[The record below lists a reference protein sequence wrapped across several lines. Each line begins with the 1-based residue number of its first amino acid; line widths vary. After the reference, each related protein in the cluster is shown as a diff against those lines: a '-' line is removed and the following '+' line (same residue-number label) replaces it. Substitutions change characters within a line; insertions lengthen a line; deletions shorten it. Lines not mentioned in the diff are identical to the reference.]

1 LFVVFNIISHAR
13 RLPRDDAQGIPTS
26 ELSTLARDTLLF
38 RHIAAIDVG
47 SNGIRFAIASVG
59 PGNTISR
66 VHTARESIRLG
77 EDVFRTGKVQPATV
91 ERLLRVF
98 AKFQRVGQKLKVQRV
113 LAVATSAMREA
124 SNGKQIVQRIQQQT
138 GLRIRIIGGSEEARL
153 ILLAVKQVTTDLPSP
168 SLLLDMGG
176 GSIELTVLRSR
187 GPVASCSL
195 PLGAVRLLKQADE
208 LRPGPGQVAALIARH
223 AAVVARFL
231 DRAVGNEQITTCV
244 ATGGNVET
252 LGRLRV
258 DLLSESDKGLLLY
271 RDIDQLIG
279 HLDRTTPRQRIERW
293 GLRPDR
299 ADVIHPASLVLQMV
313 CLQAGVERVLIPRV
327 GVKDGLLID
336 TARAPRATRSSVT
349 ASASPKP
356 ARKSRSVKAR

>member
-1 LFVVFNIISHAR
+1 MPR
-13 RLPRDDAQGIPTS
+13 RIAQGIPVV
-26 ELSTLARDTLLF
+26 ELSTLARGTLLD

-59 PGNTISR
+59 PGNTVSR

-77 EDVFRTGKVQPATV
+77 EDVFRTGKVQPATI

-98 AKFQRVGQKLKVQRV
+98 AKFHRVGQKLKVQRV

-124 SNGKQIVQRIQQQT
+124 SNGKQVVDRIQKQT

-153 ILLAVKQVTTDLPSP
+153 ILLAVRQVTTDLPSP
-168 SLLLDMGG
+168 CLLLDMGG
-176 GSIELTVLRSR
+176 GSIELTVLRTR
-187 GPVASCSL
+187 GAVASCSL
-195 PLGAVRLLKQADE
+195 PLGAVRLLKQATD
-208 LRPGPGQVAALIARH
+208 LRPGPGQVTALVARH
-223 AAVVARFL
+223 AAVVAKFL
-231 DRAVGNEQITTCV
+231 DRAIGNEQITTCV

-258 DLLSESDKGLLLY
+258 DLLSESDKGILHY
-271 RDIDQLIG
+271 HEIEHLI
-279 HLDRTTPRQRIERW
+279 HHMDRTTPRQRIERW

-299 ADVIHPASLVLQMV
+299 ADVIHPAAIVLQMV

-336 TARAPRATRSSVT
+336 TARAARATRSART
-349 ASASPKP
+349 APSNPNKKKQKKKT
-356 ARKSRSVKAR
+356 ARKARPVRAR